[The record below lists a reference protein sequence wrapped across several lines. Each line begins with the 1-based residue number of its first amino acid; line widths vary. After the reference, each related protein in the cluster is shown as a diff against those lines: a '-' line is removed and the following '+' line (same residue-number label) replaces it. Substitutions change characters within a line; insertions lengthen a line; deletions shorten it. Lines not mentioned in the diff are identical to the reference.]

1 MKQTKQPAASEMRS
15 VEQTIGKILRWG
27 VVVAAII
34 MILGLLLY
42 LINGSLGVATNY
54 HVKNFH
60 EILFGILNGKPYA
73 IMMAGIFALILTP
86 VLRVVVSIYS
96 FYREHD
102 SLYVVITSLV
112 LVILLTSFWLG
123 IEFHL

>member
-1 MKQTKQPAASEMRS
+1 MKTSKPATNEIQA

-27 VVVAAII
+27 VIVAATI

-42 LINGSLGVATNY
+42 LMNGSLGVATHY
-54 HVKNFH
+54 HVKNFS
-60 EILFGILNGKPYA
+60 ELLQGLLTGKPYA
-73 IMMAGIFALILTP
+73 VMMTGIFALILTP

-112 LVILLTSFWLG
+112 LIILMASFWLG